1 MVHKL
6 NLEDTFQYLYRFWY
20 ASKQFLRQSMTRFF
34 SKGWPKLRDSLT
46 ITQAITAN

>member
-20 ASKQFLRQSMTRFF
+20 ASKQYLKQNMRRFS
-34 SKGWPKLRDSLT
+34 SKGWPRSQRLS
-46 ITQAITAN
+46 AIAQTMTVN